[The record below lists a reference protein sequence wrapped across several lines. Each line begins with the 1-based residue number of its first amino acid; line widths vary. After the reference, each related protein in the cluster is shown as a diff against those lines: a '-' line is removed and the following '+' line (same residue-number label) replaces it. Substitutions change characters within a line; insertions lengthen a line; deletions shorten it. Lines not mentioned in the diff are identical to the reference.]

1 MAAERNPRTRRLRLG
16 MIGGGEG
23 SLIGRGH
30 RYAARL
36 DDSFDLVAGAFSATA
51 ARSVASGEALGLPA
65 DRVYADWRHMLSQ
78 EQALSADERIDA
90 VAIVTPN
97 HVHCEQAI
105 ACLEAGFHVICDKPL
120 GVDLAEALRLE
131 AVARES
137 GRVFVLTHNYS
148 GYPLARHARE
158 MISRGDI
165 GTIRIVQVEYVQDW
179 LSKPIEKAGHKQA
192 VWRQDPGKAG
202 PGGALGDIG
211 THAYQLASFMTG
223 LHADEIFA
231 DLSSFVDGRAL
242 DDNANVLLR
251 FGSFAKGMLWVS
263 QVAPGNENA
272 LRIRIFGSE
281 GSIAWAQE
289 EPNRLSY
296 SRLGE
301 PERIITRASAAVGR
315 DGNYAT
321 RVPPGH
327 PEGWIEG
334 FAQIYSDAA
343 EVITAQ
349 MEGRAANPSAILL
362 PTVQDGIK
370 GMQFVLASVQS
381 HRSGQWV
388 RTSDIEAGG
397 CVTPQSFDS

>member
-1 MAAERNPRTRRLRLG
+1 MMVAERNPRTRRLRLG

-36 DDSFDLVAGAFSATA
+36 DDSFELVAGTFSATA
-51 ARSVASGEALGLPA
+51 ARSVASGQALGLPA
-65 DRVYADWRHMLSQ
+65 DRVYADWRQMLSR
-78 EQALSADERIDA
+78 EREVPAEDRIDA

-105 ACLEAGFHVICDKPL
+105 ACLEAGFHVLCDKPL
-120 GVDLAEALRLE
+120 GIDLAEALRLE
-131 AVARES
+131 ATVHES

-148 GYPLARHARE
+148 GYPLVRHARE
-158 MISRGDI
+158 MISRGDL
-165 GTIRIVQVEYVQDW
+165 GTIRIIQVEYVQDW
-179 LSKPIEKAGHKQA
+179 LSKPIEEAGHKQA
-192 VWRQDPGKAG
+192 VWRQDPRQAG

-211 THAYQLASFMTG
+211 THAYQLVTFMTG
-223 LHADEIFA
+223 LRAEEIFA
-231 DLSSFVDGRAL
+231 DLSSFVGSRTL

-251 FGSFAKGMLWVS
+251 FGNHAKGMLWVS

-281 GSIAWAQE
+281 GSITWAQE
-289 EPNRLSY
+289 EPNRLSF

-315 DGNYAT
+315 DGSYAT

-349 MEGRAANPSAILL
+349 IEGRAADPGARLL
-362 PTVQDGIK
+362 PAVRDGIE
-370 GMQFVLASVQS
+370 GMRFVLASVES
-381 HRSGQWV
+381 YHSGGWA
-388 RTSDIEAGG
+388 RTSM
-397 CVTPQSFDS
+397 S

>member
-1 MAAERNPRTRRLRLG
+1 MAAERDPRTRRLRLG

-36 DDSFDLVAGAFSATA
+36 DDSFDLVAGAFSSTA
-51 ARSVASGEALGLPA
+51 ERSIASGEALGLHP
-65 DRVYADWRHMLSQ
+65 DRVYADWRHMLSR
-78 EQALSADERIDA
+78 ERALLAEDRIDA

-105 ACLEAGFHVICDKPL
+105 ASLEAGFHVICDKPL
-120 GVDLAEALRLE
+120 GVDLTEALRLE
-131 AVARES
+131 AVVQES
-137 GRVFVLTHNYS
+137 GRIFVLTHNYS

-179 LSKPIEKAGHKQA
+179 LSRPIEDTGHKQA
-192 VWRQDPGKAG
+192 VWRQDPKQAG

-223 LHADEIFA
+223 LRAEEIFA
-231 DLSSFVDGRAL
+231 DLSSFVGGRTL

-251 FGSFAKGMLWVS
+251 FGGHAKGMLWVS

-272 LRIRIFGSE
+272 LRIRVFGSE
-281 GSIAWAQE
+281 GSIVWAQE
-289 EPNRLSY
+289 EPNRLSF

-301 PERIITRASAAVGR
+301 PERTITRASAAVGR
-315 DGNYAT
+315 DGSYAT
-321 RVPPGH
+321 RVPAGH

-343 EVITAQ
+343 EVITARI
-349 MEGRAANPSAILL
+349 EGRAPDPSATLL
-362 PTVQDGIK
+362 PTVEDGIE
-370 GMQFVLASVQS
+370 GMRFVMASVQS
-381 HRSGQWV
+381 HRLGRWV
-388 RTSDIEAGG
+388 RPSDAEAGG
-397 CVTPQSFDS
+397 V